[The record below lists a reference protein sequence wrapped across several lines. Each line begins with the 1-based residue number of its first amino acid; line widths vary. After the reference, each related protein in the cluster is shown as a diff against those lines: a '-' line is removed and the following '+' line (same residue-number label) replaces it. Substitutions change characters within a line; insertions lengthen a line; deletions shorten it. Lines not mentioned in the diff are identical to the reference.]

1 MNRALSNYRPVRS
14 LAGLLGLVLFG
25 CVFDVGSLA
34 AEKNAGVGPNPINAV
49 TQIECITPD
58 GRVLAVSP
66 TAQNAS
72 ATIKDDAITCPLREG
87 QTVFIVAFAKVGLL
101 DRLMFVNENA
111 TACGELTISVSN
123 THLAADSPAWTEVD
137 GVIPFARKRL
147 FNLSMLGVEAKYV
160 KLSFRVQSALASTV
174 LSGSAFASADAKR

>member
-1 MNRALSNYRPVRS
+1 MNRPLSNYRPVRS
-14 LAGLLGLVLFG
+14 LTGPIGLVLLGF
-25 CVFDVGSLA
+25 VFDVGSLP
-34 AEKNAGVGPNPINAV
+34 AEKNSGVGPNPINAV

-66 TAQNAS
+66 AAPNAP
-72 ATIKDDAITCPLREG
+72 ATIKNDALTCPLREG
-87 QTVFIVAFAKVGLL
+87 ETVFILAFAKVGLL

-123 THLAADSPAWTEVD
+123 SHLSADSPGWTAVD

-147 FNLSMLGVEAKYV
+147 FNLSMLGVEARYV
-160 KLSFRVQSALASTV
+160 KLSFRVQSSVASTV
-174 LSGSAFASADAKR
+174 LNGSAFASADAKR